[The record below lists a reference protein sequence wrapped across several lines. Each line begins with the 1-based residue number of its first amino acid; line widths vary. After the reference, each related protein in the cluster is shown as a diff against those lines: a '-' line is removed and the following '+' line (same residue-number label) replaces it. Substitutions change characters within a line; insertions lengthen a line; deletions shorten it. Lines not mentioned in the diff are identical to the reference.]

1 MKKSDNIWAK
11 AITMIILF
19 VTSIAIIGIEVG
31 NKVID
36 ERTVIATVTDKQV
49 KRTGD
54 SSSDKYLIYTE
65 NENGNVAVYEITD
78 SLLKGRFNSSD
89 LYATIKIGKTYRL
102 TICGERYPILSMY
115 PNIYSAIE
123 ITNNTDSE

>member
-1 MKKSDNIWAK
+1 MRDNIWAK
-11 AITMIILF
+11 AITMIVLF
-19 VTSIAIIGIEVG
+19 IGVIVLIGIDVS

-36 ERTVIATVTDKQV
+36 ERTVIATITDKQV

-65 NENGNVAVYEITD
+65 NGNGNVAVYEITD

-89 LYATIKIGKTYRL
+89 LYATIKIGKTYQL
-102 TICGERYPILSMY
+102 IICGERYPILSMY
-115 PNIYSAIE
+115 PNIYSAVE
-123 ITNNTDSE
+123 ITNDTDSE